1 MDHQITLQDL
11 LTILVRTIIT
21 TPSPTAIVIQ
31 DRVITSQDQL
41 TMGISRLQDLHLTVI
56 LGQVTVHP
64 LVHHTQ
70 EVEAECHLVVA
81 RQEVVN
87 QEDNFKKIYYEM

>member
-11 LTILVRTIIT
+11 LIVLVT

-41 TMGISRLQDLHLTVI
+41 TMGIIRLQDLHVTVI

-70 EVEAECHLVVA
+70 EVEVEYHPVVA
-81 RQEVVN
+81 RLEVVS
-87 QEDNFKKIYYEM
+87 QEDNF

>member
-11 LTILVRTIIT
+11 LTVLVTTIII
-21 TPSPTAIVIQ
+21 TPSPITIAIQ
-31 DRVITSQDQL
+31 DRVITTQDQL
-41 TMGISRLQDLHLTVI
+41 TMGTSRLQDLHLTVI

>member
-11 LTILVRTIIT
+11 LTLLVTTIIIIL
-21 TPSPTAIVIQ
+21 SPTTIVIQ
-31 DRVITSQDQL
+31 DQVIITQDQL
-41 TMGISRLQDLHLTVI
+41 TMGISRLQDLRLIVI

-64 LVHHTQ
+64 LVHLTQ

-81 RQEVVN
+81 RLEVVS
-87 QEDNFKKIYYEM
+87 QEDNF

>member
-11 LTILVRTIIT
+11 LIVLVT

-41 TMGISRLQDLHLTVI
+41 IMGISRLQDLHLTVI

-70 EVEAECHLVVA
+70 EVEVEYHPVVA
-81 RQEVVN
+81 RLEVVS
-87 QEDNFKKIYYEM
+87 QEDNF

>member
-11 LTILVRTIIT
+11 LTVLVTTIII
-21 TPSPTAIVIQ
+21 TPSPIAIVIQ

-41 TMGISRLQDLHLTVI
+41 TMGIIRLQDLHLTVI

-64 LVHHTQ
+64 PVHHTQ
-70 EVEAECHLVVA
+70 EVEVEYHLVVA
-81 RQEVVN
+81 RLEVVSR
-87 QEDNFKKIYYEM
+87 EDNF

>member
-11 LTILVRTIIT
+11 LTVLVTTIIII
-21 TPSPTAIVIQ
+21 PSPTTIVIQ
-31 DRVITSQDQL
+31 DQVIITQDQL

-81 RQEVVN
+81 RPEVVS
-87 QEDNFKKIYYEM
+87 QEDNF

>member
-1 MDHQITLQDL
+1 
-11 LTILVRTIIT
+11 
-21 TPSPTAIVIQ
+21 
-31 DRVITSQDQL
+31 
-41 TMGISRLQDLHLTVI
+41 MGISRLQDLHLTVI

-70 EVEAECHLVVA
+70 GVEAECHLVVA

>member
-11 LTILVRTIIT
+11 LTVLVITIIII
-21 TPSPTAIVIQ
+21 PSPTTIVIQ
-31 DRVITSQDQL
+31 DQVIITQDQL
-41 TMGISRLQDLHLTVI
+41 IMGISHLQDLRLIVI

-64 LVHHTQ
+64 LVHLTQ

-81 RQEVVN
+81 RLEVVS
-87 QEDNFKKIYYEM
+87 QEDNF

>member
-11 LTILVRTIIT
+11 LIVLVTTTII

-31 DRVITSQDQL
+31 DRVITTQDQL
-41 TMGISRLQDLHLTVI
+41 TMGTSRLQDLHLTVI

-70 EVEAECHLVVA
+70 EVEVEYHLAVA
-81 RQEVVN
+81 RLEVVS
-87 QEDNFKKIYYEM
+87 QDDNF

>member
-11 LTILVRTIIT
+11 LTVLVTTIII
-21 TPSPTAIVIQ
+21 PSPTTIVIQ
-31 DRVITSQDQL
+31 DQVIITQDQL
-41 TMGISRLQDLHLTVI
+41 TMGISRLQDLRLIVI

-64 LVHHTQ
+64 LVHLTQ

-81 RQEVVN
+81 RLEVVS
-87 QEDNFKKIYYEM
+87 QEDNF

>member
-11 LTILVRTIIT
+11 LIVLVTTIII
-21 TPSPTAIVIQ
+21 TPSPTTIVIQ
-31 DRVITSQDQL
+31 DRVIITQDQL

-64 LVHHTQ
+64 LVHLTQ
-70 EVEAECHLVVA
+70 EVEAEFHLVVA
-81 RQEVVN
+81 RLEVVS
-87 QEDNFKKIYYEM
+87 QEDNF

>member
-11 LTILVRTIIT
+11 LTVLVTTIIII
-21 TPSPTAIVIQ
+21 PSPTTIVIQ
-31 DRVITSQDQL
+31 DQVIITQDQL
-41 TMGISRLQDLHLTVI
+41 TMGISRLQDLRLIVI

-64 LVHHTQ
+64 LVHLTQ

-81 RQEVVN
+81 RLEVVS
-87 QEDNFKKIYYEM
+87 QEDNF

>member
-11 LTILVRTIIT
+11 LTVLVTTIII
-21 TPSPTAIVIQ
+21 TPSPTAIVIL

-41 TMGISRLQDLHLTVI
+41 IMGISRLQDLHLTVI

-64 LVHHTQ
+64 LVHPTQ

-81 RQEVVN
+81 RLEVVS
-87 QEDNFKKIYYEM
+87 QEDNF

>member
-11 LTILVRTIIT
+11 LTVLVTTIIIIL
-21 TPSPTAIVIQ
+21 SPTTIVIQ
-31 DRVITSQDQL
+31 DQVIITQDQL
-41 TMGISRLQDLHLTVI
+41 TMGISRLQDLRLIVI

-64 LVHHTQ
+64 LVHLTQ

-81 RQEVVN
+81 RLEVVS
-87 QEDNFKKIYYEM
+87 QEDNF

>member
-1 MDHQITLQDL
+1 M
-11 LTILVRTIIT
+11 

-41 TMGISRLQDLHLTVI
+41 TMGISRLQDLHPTVI

-70 EVEAECHLVVA
+70 EAEVEYHQSVA
-81 RQEVVN
+81 RLEVVS
-87 QEDNFKKIYYEM
+87 QEDNF

>member
-11 LTILVRTIIT
+11 LTVLVTTIIIS
-21 TPSPTAIVIQ
+21 PSPITIVIQ
-31 DRVITSQDQL
+31 DRVITTQDQL
-41 TMGISRLQDLHLTVI
+41 TMGTSRLQDLHLTVI

-64 LVHHTQ
+64 LVHHSL
-70 EVEAECHLVVA
+70 EVGVEYHLAVA
-81 RQEVVN
+81 RLEVVN

>member
-1 MDHQITLQDL
+1 MDLQITLQDL
-11 LTILVRTIIT
+11 LTVLVT

-41 TMGISRLQDLHLTVI
+41 TMGIIRLQDLHLTVI

-70 EVEAECHLVVA
+70 EVEVEYHPVVA
-81 RQEVVN
+81 RLEVVS
-87 QEDNFKKIYYEM
+87 QEDNF